1 MEQAVAVEFAFRGG
15 FKRFDGRGSFVTEQ
29 RAQAERWC
37 CFGFAVVSKWWASQW
52 SLSGMRGG
60 DCGWGW
66 GAPALKGSLSWLDV
80 LRAGLLPP
88 AAFPAAG
95 STSRS
100 YSRSQRPKA
109 ERAAESQS
117 FL

>member
-1 MEQAVAVEFAFRGG
+1 MEFAFRGG
-15 FKRFDGRGSFVTEQ
+15 FKRFDGRGSFVAEQ

-95 STSRS
+95 NWRG
-100 YSRSQRPKA
+100 RALPKKEARRP
-109 ERAAESQS
+109 AAGSACAGS
-117 FL
+117 PFP